1 MNLECTLKTR
11 TGRSLLPR
19 NRWSSLL
26 PCWSAGW
33 CASAGWWSS
42 RAGVVP
48 NPFFDAVGL
57 VAGALR
63 LPVWQFLIAS
73 FAGKGLRFW
82 LLAVLGAAALPA

>member
-1 MNLECTLKTR
+1 MHTENTDGALAVAQESLVLPA
-11 TGRSLLPR
+11 SLLER
-19 NRWSSLL
+19 RMVRFGRLVVFT
-26 PCWSAGW
+26 G
-33 CASAGWWSS
+33 
-42 RAGVVP
+42 GVVP
-48 NPFFDAVGL
+48 NSFFDAVGL

>member
-26 PCWSAGW
+26 ERRMVRFGW
-33 CASAGWWSS
+33 LVVFTG
-42 RAGVVP
+42 GVVP

-63 LPVWQFLIAS
+63 LPVWLFLIAS
-73 FAGKGLRFW
+73 FTGKGLRFW